1 MKLVKTAVAAALASL
16 ALSASAMTSIADSD
30 LSQVT
35 GQDGVSIVADLNI
48 NIGSF
53 QYTDKDNGGA
63 SVAFNNIGISG
74 MMVMTVDVLTG
85 GAFQTAAATA
95 LGARGVNAAD
105 TTTILTATAAAT
117 GFVGNDVV
125 QFAFPTVGG
134 VTARQ
139 VAPSIT
145 VDSITT
151 GHGGASFGGFALN
164 NIDLQGTKV
173 WMYGH

>member
-1 MKLVKTAVAAALASL
+1 MQLIKTALAAALASL
-16 ALSASAMTSIADSD
+16 AFSASAMTAINDSE
-30 LSQVT
+30 LGQVT
-35 GQDGVSIVADLNI
+35 GQDGVSIVADINM

-53 QYTDKDNGGA
+53 QYTDSGA

-85 GAFQTAAATA
+85 AAFQGAATNA
-95 LGARGVNAAD
+95 LLAHGLAAGD
-105 TTTILTATAAAT
+105 VATVLGATAAAT

-125 QFAFPTVGG
+125 QFAFPNVGG
-134 VTARQ
+134 AVART

-145 VDSITT
+145 VGSITT
-151 GHGGASFGGFALN
+151 GNGGASFGSVALN
-164 NIDLQGTKV
+164 RIDLQGTQV